1 METRP
6 RCRSDSLQG
15 RNIKKPFLPSVPGPN
30 KWAQQQIL
38 TIEVTA
44 DPKGKGKAVDYGSRT
59 PIADEFMS
67 EAFKSQRCS
76 TSSMSCIESAST
88 EQADLS
94 HLSTDMYAPGPSSS
108 KPVHPRS
115 TPIPFF
121 PSPPSTSARV
131 SGPETG
137 VTISQSDSTPV
148 PTRGHR
154 SEFEGNGG
162 CTSETSSVCAERP
175 TQHKMYLSV
184 ATSSTRR
191 GNPKVNGLNGVRE
204 VCLQV
209 PAPKVKPVFDVVAEY
224 HGLELCRISD
234 AVPYLLG
241 TRNIRTR
248 LASITEDNL
257 SHTPDI
263 HLGKISRGNP
273 DAYSS
278 LDISLMAVL
287 HSLRNASSTR
297 QAVGN
302 WYTQGLA
309 TRKDSLILYE
319 HTAATGPEQTLVS
332 AAKFHDMAQ
341 TWLLLRNPANKSGD
355 PPHAINSWVDIIT
368 SLRKQNVDV
377 SKIDTKLYYELT
389 TVLEGEALQRRIAEI
404 ARWSRTGHLNK
415 RYAVWCKYV
424 EGTKE
429 KKTKVTGTQHT
440 VTPVSRKEKDTRT
453 DSLNAERFA
462 HEHHHHHHRHPLGR
476 PRSLVSDDDDDEKAQ
491 RRAGK
496 AVRAFTAAT
505 AAALET
511 QRKEKIDKQGG
522 VMRGV
527 ARGWANRKKRNTVLF
542 VLFITF
548 FLGPLVGALLWAMA
562 MRKFDWT
569 PGAGE
574 GY

>member
-1 METRP
+1 MATRP

-15 RNIKKPFLPSVPGPN
+15 RNIKKPFIPSVPDPT
-30 KWAQQQIL
+30 KWAQQRIP

-44 DPKGKGKAVDYGSRT
+44 DPKGKGKAVDYASRT

-67 EAFKSQRCS
+67 EAFKSQRFS
-76 TSSMSCIESAST
+76 TSSMYSIESAST

-115 TPIPFF
+115 IPIPFF
-121 PSPPSTSARV
+121 PCPPTTTAQV
-131 SGPETG
+131 SVPETG
-137 VTISQSDSTPV
+137 VTISQSNSAPV
-148 PTRGHR
+148 STRGHR
-154 SEFEGNGG
+154 SEFEGNGD
-162 CTSETSSVCAERP
+162 CTSETSSVCTERP
-175 TQHKMYLSV
+175 TQPKVYLSA

-191 GNPKVNGLNGVRE
+191 DNPKANGPNGGRE
-204 VCLQV
+204 ICLQV

-224 HGLELCRISD
+224 HGLELFHISD

-257 SHTPDI
+257 SHTPNI
-263 HLGKISRGNP
+263 HPGKISRGSP

-278 LDISLMAVL
+278 LDLSLMAIL

-341 TWLLLRNPANKSGD
+341 TWLLLRNPSNKSGD
-355 PPHAINSWVDIIT
+355 PPHAVNSWIDILT
-368 SLRKQNVDV
+368 GLRKQNVDI

-389 TVLEGEALQRRIAEI
+389 TVLEGEALRRRIAEI
-404 ARWSRTGHLNK
+404 ARWSRTGHLDK

-429 KKTKVTGTQHT
+429 KKTKGTGIQHT
-440 VTPVSRKEKDTRT
+440 VAPVSRKEKDTRT
-453 DSLNAERFA
+453 DGLNAKRFA
-462 HEHHHHHHRHPLGR
+462 HDHHQHQHQHPLGR
-476 PRSLVSDDDDDEKAQ
+476 PRSLVSDDDEKAQ

-496 AVRAFTAAT
+496 AIRAFTAAT

-511 QRKEKIDKQGG
+511 QRKERIDKQGG
-522 VMRGV
+522 VMRGM

-548 FLGPLVGALLWAMA
+548 FLGPLVGVLLWAMA

>member
-1 METRP
+1 MATRP

-15 RNIKKPFLPSVPGPN
+15 RNIKKPFIPSVPGPT
-30 KWAQQQIL
+30 KCAQQRIP

-44 DPKGKGKAVDYGSRT
+44 DPKGKGKAIDYTSRT

-76 TSSMSCIESAST
+76 TSSMSSIESAST

-94 HLSTDMYAPGPSSS
+94 HISSDMYAPGPSSS

-121 PSPPSTSARV
+121 PSPPVTSARV
-131 SGPETG
+131 SVPETG
-137 VTISQSDSTPV
+137 VTISQSESAPV

-162 CTSETSSVCAERP
+162 CTSETSSVCTERP
-175 TQHKMYLSV
+175 TQHKMYLSA

-191 GNPKVNGLNGVRE
+191 DNPKANGPNGGRE

-224 HGLELCRISD
+224 HGLELFRISD
-234 AVPYLLG
+234 AVPYLLS

-257 SHTPDI
+257 SHTPNI
-263 HLGKISRGNP
+263 HPGKISRGSP

-278 LDISLMAVL
+278 LDLSLMAIL

-341 TWLLLRNPANKSGD
+341 TWLLLRNPSNKSGD
-355 PPHAINSWVDIIT
+355 LPHAINSWIDIIT
-368 SLRKQNVDV
+368 GLRKQNVDI

-389 TVLEGEALQRRIAEI
+389 TVLEGEALRRRIAEI
-404 ARWSRTGHLNK
+404 ARWSRTGHLDK

-424 EGTKE
+424 EGTEE
-429 KKTKVTGTQHT
+429 KKIKVTGTQHT
-440 VTPVSRKEKDTRT
+440 VTTAGRKEKDTRT
-453 DSLNAERFA
+453 DGLYTKRFA
-462 HEHHHHHHRHPLGR
+462 HEHHRHHQHPLGR
-476 PRSLVSDDDDDEKAQ
+476 PRSLVSDDDEKAQ

-496 AVRAFTAAT
+496 AIRAFTAAT

-511 QRKEKIDKQGG
+511 QRKERIDQQGG
-522 VMRGV
+522 VMRGM

-548 FLGPLVGALLWAMA
+548 FLGPLVGVLLWAMA

>member
-1 METRP
+1 MATRP

-15 RNIKKPFLPSVPGPN
+15 RNIKKPFIPSVPGPT
-30 KWAQQQIL
+30 KWAQQRIP

-44 DPKGKGKAVDYGSRT
+44 DPKGKGKAVDYATRT

-76 TSSMSCIESAST
+76 TSSMSSIESAST

-121 PSPPSTSARV
+121 PSPPTTSTRV
-131 SGPETG
+131 SVPETG
-137 VTISQSDSTPV
+137 VTISQSDSAPV

-162 CTSETSSVCAERP
+162 CTSETSSVCTERP
-175 TQHKMYLSV
+175 TQHKMYLSA

-191 GNPKVNGLNGVRE
+191 DNPKANGPNGGRE

-224 HGLELCRISD
+224 HGLELFRISD

-257 SHTPDI
+257 SHTPNI
-263 HLGKISRGNP
+263 HSGKIARGSP

-278 LDISLMAVL
+278 LDLSLMAIL

-332 AAKFHDMAQ
+332 AAKFHDMVQ
-341 TWLLLRNPANKSGD
+341 TWLLLRNPSNRSGD
-355 PPHAINSWVDIIT
+355 PPHAINSWIDILT
-368 SLRKQNVDV
+368 GLRKQNVDI

-389 TVLEGEALQRRIAEI
+389 TVLEGEALRRRIAEI
-404 ARWSRTGHLNK
+404 ARWSRTGHLDK

-429 KKTKVTGTQHT
+429 RKTKVTGTQHT
-440 VTPVSRKEKDTRT
+440 VTTAGRKEKDTRK
-453 DSLNAERFA
+453 DGLNAKRFA
-462 HEHHHHHHRHPLGR
+462 HEQPHHHQHPLGR
-476 PRSLVSDDDDDEKAQ
+476 PRSLVSDDDEKAQ

-496 AVRAFTAAT
+496 VVRAFTAAT

-511 QRKEKIDKQGG
+511 QRKERIDKQGG
-522 VMRGV
+522 VMRGM

-562 MRKFDWT
+562 MHKFDWT